1 MAKLL
6 AIETS
11 CDETAIA
18 ILEDGKKIKA
28 NVLTSQIDFHRK
40 YGGVVPEIASR
51 KHLELLP
58 YLLEDALLTSN
69 TDLKDIDVIAVT
81 KGPGLVGALLVG
93 ISFAKSLAYTLKKPL
108 IGVNHLAGHIF
119 AVFLSYPNLRP
130 PLIFLLVSGGHTQII
145 RMNEKMEMS
154 ILGKTRDD
162 AAGEAFD
169 KVARILGLNYPGGP
183 EIDRLSRKGNPNAY
197 FFPRA
202 LLDENNYDFSFSGLK
217 TSVKYFLK
225 DQKDFRKEDVAA
237 SFQEAVV
244 DVLLFKTFKAAEEYN
259 ISKVALVGGVAANT
273 RLRKK
278 AKEISSKKMIEL
290 YIPDL
295 EFCTDNAAM
304 IAKAGWLK
312 YEKGEFDD
320 LSLNA
325 IPYLNLE

>member
-1 MAKLL
+1 MTKLL

-11 CDETAIA
+11 CDETGVA
-18 ILEDGKKIKA
+18 ILENGEKVLA
-28 NVLTSQIDFHRK
+28 NILASQIDFHRK

-58 YLLEDALLTSN
+58 YLLEDALITSN
-69 TDLKDIDVIAVT
+69 LSLKDIDVIAVT

-93 ISFAKSLAYTLKKPL
+93 ISFAKSLAYALKRPL
-108 IGVNHLAGHIF
+108 IGVNHLVGHIS
-119 AVFLSYPNLRP
+119 AIFLSYPNLKP

-145 RMNEKMEMS
+145 YMDEKMGMH

-169 KVARILGLNYPGGP
+169 KVARILGLDYPGGP
-183 EIDRLSRKGNPNAY
+183 EIDKLSRRGNPNAY
-197 FFPRA
+197 FFPRP
-202 LLDENNYDFSFSGLK
+202 LLDKNNYDFSFSGLK

-225 DQKDFRKEDVAA
+225 NNEDFKKEDIAA
-237 SFQEAVV
+237 SFQEAIV
-244 DVLLFKTFKAAEEYN
+244 DVLLFKTLKASEKYKV
-259 ISKVALVGGVAANT
+259 SKIAIVGGVAANT
-273 RLRKK
+273 RLREK
-278 AKEISSKKMIEL
+278 AKEMFSKRGIKL

-312 YEKGEFDD
+312 YKKGEFDD

-325 IPYLNLE
+325 IPYLNLN